1 MFASLY
7 TSGNKISTGYKKKQM
22 WKPRIGMPNII
33 MKYLSILKNHVIL
46 DTFVCCFYLEAVENV
61 IPFTIQQNAKLE
73 YTRNMK
79 F

>member
-1 MFASLY
+1 
-7 TSGNKISTGYKKKQM
+7 
-22 WKPRIGMPNII
+22 MPNII